1 MAEREVTPHLP
12 TSGQIIGALVTRLG
26 LKVPSVPPRT
36 LRRYF
41 SGRLEELVK
50 DRTEAEII
58 GDVARALTNAGFAA
72 SRPNLETG
80 DALAQRI
87 AALLRRH
94 ANHWDQLRSFLRPR
108 MPRVMPSH
116 LSSIWEAYI
125 RLAAIDLAIR
135 LAAHLHLA
143 RSSPESLKFLDHAT
157 RSTRGSYLNQKRQ
170 RAGLSLECLARK
182 VNVDDHTVDAWMYR
196 GVRPSDDNI
205 VKLGEQLGGRGGL
218 PDIPSLV
225 KELRALYWVSDL
237 ADLLAEH
244 IGAGA
249 VDAAIGR
256 LHRYAEETYRLIS
269 HQVPDEE
276 RSTTLVAL
284 AEMGVNCRHA
294 KPLLSALIAQ
304 ETDPEW
310 KQDLRATGMDWIRRV
325 LRVNLQVNQ
334 AENDE
339 LIRKTDGRLLKDWD
353 VSNPD
358 AYAHYQRSL
367 ELQMQGR
374 LDEAL
379 GEVIRA
385 ANLDPLDPANHF
397 TIGSVKGG
405 LGADRGDMAM
415 VNEGIEACWMAV
427 TLDPYWILPWTEI
440 GLIQLRVGQAADAV
454 AHLLAVR
461 PECGPLDA
469 RYHSTLGTA
478 YWRLGLPTKALAAL
492 EAALDL
498 DPEDLSD
505 LIAASEIALE
515 IGDRPKHRQYARR
528 ARHLG
533 ASEETEQVLQSLR
546 EFRKDTSTIHAHLAK
561 GRAHLVN
568 GDVDDAIASLDAA
581 MRLDPSH
588 ADAHFLRGV
597 MLGNRRQWH
606 LMIADMSEVI
616 RIRPDDARAYYHR
629 GMAYGEQD
637 ALDQALIDMREAIR
651 LNPDHA
657 DAYRVRGDCLRYQG
671 EYDSAIADFDSA
683 LGLNP
688 ENAAAYLGRGA
699 AYRRKGDPDR
709 AIADYDA
716 SLRLR
721 PDDSIAYRFRGDAYL
736 ATGEYDRTIADCD
749 SALGLNPDDAMA
761 HFTRGNG
768 HLFKGHFK
776 LALADFEAAV
786 RIKPDSADA
795 TYARGL
801 ARQLLGDEDGA
812 EKDFQRARELGYDDS
827 DNESE

>member
-1 MAEREVTPHLP
+1 MAEREVTPRLP

-26 LKVPSVPPRT
+26 LKVSRVPPRT

-58 GDVARALTNAGFAA
+58 GDVARALTNAGFAV
-72 SRPNLETG
+72 SRPDLETG

-87 AALLRRH
+87 AALLRWH
-94 ANHWDQLRSFLRPR
+94 ANYWDQLRSFLRPR
-108 MPRVMPSH
+108 MPRVTPSH
-116 LSSIWEAYI
+116 LSSVWEAYV
-125 RLAAIDLAIR
+125 RLAVIDLAIR

-143 RSSPESLKFLDHAT
+143 RSSPEALEFLDRAT
-157 RSTRGSYLNQKRQ
+157 RATRGSYLNQRRQ
-170 RAGLSLECLARK
+170 QAGLSLERLAEK
-182 VNVDDHTVDAWMYR
+182 VGVDDHTVDAWMYR
-196 GVRPSDDNI
+196 GARPSDDNI
-205 VKLGEQLGGRGGL
+205 VKLGERLDGRGGL
-218 PDIPSLV
+218 PDTPSLV
-225 KELRALYWVSDL
+225 RELRALYWVSDV

-244 IGAGA
+244 VGTEA
-249 VDAAIGR
+249 VDAAIGHF
-256 LHRYAEETYRLIS
+256 HRYAEVTYHLIS
-269 HQVPDEE
+269 RQVPDDEG
-276 RSTTLVAL
+276 STTLIAL
-284 AEMGVNCRHA
+284 ADMGVNCPHA

-310 KQDLRATGMDWIRRV
+310 REDLRATGMDWIRRV
-325 LRVNLQVNQ
+325 LRVNLRVHQ
-334 AENDE
+334 AEDDAM
-339 LIRKTDGRLLKDWD
+339 IQKTGGRLLKDWD

-358 AYAHYQRSL
+358 AYARYQRSL
-367 ELQMQGR
+367 DLQMQGR

-379 GEVIRA
+379 GQVIRA

-405 LGADRGDMAM
+405 LGAERGDMAM

-440 GLIQLRVGQAADAV
+440 GLIHLRVGRAADAV
-454 AHLLAVR
+454 THLLAVS
-461 PECGPLDA
+461 PECGPLDS

-478 YWRLGLPTKALAAL
+478 YWHLGLPTEALAAL

-498 DPEDLSD
+498 DPEELSD

-515 IGDRPKHRQYARR
+515 IGDRPKHRQYSRR

-533 ASEETEQVLQSLR
+533 ASEETEEILQSLR
-546 EFRKDTSTIHAHLAK
+546 EFRKDVSTIHAHLAR
-561 GRAHLVN
+561 GRAYLVN
-568 GDVDDAIASLDAA
+568 GDEDSAIASLDAV

-588 ADAHFLRGV
+588 ADVHFLRGI
-597 MLGNRRQWH
+597 MRGKRRQWH

-616 RIRPDDARAYYHR
+616 RIRPADADAYYHR
-629 GMAYGEQD
+629 GTAYGEQD
-637 ALDQALIDMREAIR
+637 ALEQALIDLREAIR

-683 LGLNP
+683 LRLDP

-699 AYRRKGDPDR
+699 AYRRKGDPNQ

-721 PDDSIAYRFRGDAYL
+721 PDDSTAYWFRGDAYL

-768 HLFKGHFK
+768 HLFIGDFK

-786 RIKPDSADA
+786 RIAPNSADA

-812 EKDFQRARELGYDDS
+812 ENDFQRARELGYDDGV
-827 DNESE
+827 D